1 MTRTN
6 GSATVKAKIDAKK
19 YARLLAESL
28 PAVIETE
35 EENDRLVAIAQQLIK
50 KAQQRTPEETRLLKL
65 LSHLIQEFEER
76 FYQPR
81 TATPREV
88 LRELIAANRLKQ
100 SDLLPIFGSKGVTSE
115 VVNGKRGISKTQ
127 AKALAEFFHV
137 SADVFL

>member
-1 MTRTN
+1 MTKIS
-6 GSATVKAKIDAKK
+6 GSAIVKAKFDAKK

-35 EENDRLVAIAQQLIK
+35 EENDRLIGVAQQLIK
-50 KAQQRTPEETRLLKL
+50 KGPDRRPEETRLLKL

-88 LRELIAANRLKQ
+88 LCELMAANGLKQ
-100 SDLLPIFGSKGVTSE
+100 SDLAPIFGSKGVASE
-115 VVNGKRGISKTQ
+115 VINGKRGISKAQ
-127 AKALAEFFHV
+127 AKALAKFFNV
-137 SADVFL
+137 STDVFL

>member
-6 GSATVKAKIDAKK
+6 GSATVKSKIDAKK
-19 YARLLAESL
+19 YARLLAASL

-35 EENDRLVAIAQQLIK
+35 AENDRLVAVARELMK
-50 KAQQRTPEETRLLKL
+50 KGPQRTLEETRLLKL

-76 FYQPR
+76 VYQPR
-81 TATPREV
+81 TATPHEV
-88 LRELIAANRLKQ
+88 LCELIAANGLKQ

-137 SADVFL
+137 SVDVFL

>member
-1 MTRTN
+1 MTKIN
-6 GSATVKAKIDAKK
+6 GSATVRTKIDAKK

-28 PAVIETE
+28 PAIIETE
-35 EENDRLVAIAQQLIK
+35 EENDRLIVIAQQLVK
-50 KAQQRTPEETRLLKL
+50 KGQDRAPEETRLLKL
-65 LSHLIQEFEER
+65 LSHLIQEFEDR
-76 FYQPR
+76 FYRPR

-88 LRELIAANRLKQ
+88 LCELMAANGLKQ

-137 SADVFL
+137 PVDVFL